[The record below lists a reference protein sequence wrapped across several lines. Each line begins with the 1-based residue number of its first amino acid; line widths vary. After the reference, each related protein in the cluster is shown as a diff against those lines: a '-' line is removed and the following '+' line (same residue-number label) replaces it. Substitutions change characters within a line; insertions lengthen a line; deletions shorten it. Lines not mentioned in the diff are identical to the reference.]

1 MANSEHNG
9 RVRSRIVVLLSG
21 ASRDDLPPAVIGRRD
36 MVFREYSTDGKTPI
50 ESADVVLHVTRSHAP
65 IATEVAALQ
74 RQTEAPIVLGLV
86 GPREGLVDEAL
97 EASLADLL
105 ILPQPPDVIAFALH
119 KAVRN
124 RSSAQA
130 QSCRVITVSST
141 KGGTGKTSIAVNV
154 AVQLASLGLR
164 TLLVDL
170 DVQFGDVG
178 IVLGLDRPDKTLHDL
193 AVGSA
198 LELDAEKLRGYVV
211 RYSPTLHILPAP
223 LRPEQ
228 ADDIDA
234 SQIATILQLARSMYD
249 TIVVDTAPLFDGPM
263 LAALDRSQ
271 ELLLVSTPDVPAMK
285 NVRLALQTLTMLGFP
300 VDRVSLIANRA
311 GMAGGVSVQEVA
323 DTLGRSVRFVLPE
336 DPLVPTSINAGKPV
350 VVFEP
355 RSKFA
360 RGVEELVETLVANGN
375 GNGNGAN
382 GNGNGAGKVSGRRFR
397 RIGAA
402 R

>member
-1 MANSEHNG
+1 MASRDETQG
-9 RVRSRIVVLLSG
+9 RPRVRIVVLLSG
-21 ASRDDLPPAVIGRRD
+21 ASAEDLPPTLISRRD
-36 MVFREYSTDGKTPI
+36 MVFREYATDGRTPI

-97 EASLADLL
+97 EAALADVL

-119 KAVRN
+119 KAVRS

-154 AVQLASLGLR
+154 AVELASRGVR

-178 IVLGLDRPDKTLHDL
+178 IVLGLDRPEKTLHDL

-198 LELDAEKLRGYVV
+198 LELDAEKLRGFVI
-211 RYSPTLHILPAP
+211 RHSQTLHILPAP
-223 LRPEQ
+223 LRPEE
-228 ADDIDA
+228 ADDIEA
-234 SQIATILQLARSMYD
+234 SQIATVLQIARSLYD
-249 TIVVDTAPLFDGPM
+249 AIVVDTAPLFDGPM

-285 NVRLALQTLTMLGFP
+285 NIRLALQTLNMLGFP
-300 VDRVSLIANRA
+300 VDRVSLVANRA
-311 GMAGGVSVQEVA
+311 GMAGGASLDEISH
-323 DTLGRSVRFVLPE
+323 TLGREIRFVLPD
-336 DPLVPTSINAGKPV
+336 DPLVPTSINAGQPLV
-350 VVFEP
+350 QLDP
-355 RSKFA
+355 RSRFA
-360 RGVEELVETLVANGN
+360 KGVHEIVETLTMNGH
-375 GNGNGAN
+375 GPQAKASGKKFRLL
-382 GNGNGAGKVSGRRFR
+382 GAGR
-397 RIGAA
+397 
-402 R
+402 

>member
-1 MANSEHNG
+1 MASNETQT
-9 RVRSRIVVLLSG
+9 RARARIVVLLSG

-36 MVFREYSTDGKTPI
+36 MVFREYATDGKTPI

-86 GPREGLVDEAL
+86 GPRDGLVDEAL
-97 EASLADLL
+97 EASLADVL

-124 RSSAQA
+124 RSSDQA

-154 AVQLASLGLR
+154 AVELSSRGLR

-178 IVLGLDRPDKTLHDL
+178 IVLGLDRPEKTLYDL
-193 AVGSA
+193 VVGGA
-198 LELDAEKLRGYVV
+198 LDLDAEKLRGFVV
-211 RYSPTLHILPAP
+211 RQSPTLHVLAAP

-228 ADDIDA
+228 ADDIEA
-234 SQIATILQLARSMYD
+234 SQIATILQLARSHYD
-249 TIVVDTAPLFDGPM
+249 AIVVDTAPLFDGPM

-285 NVRLALQTLTMLGFP
+285 NIRLALQTLGMLGFP

-311 GMAGGVSVQEVA
+311 GMAGGASVDEISE
-323 DTLGRSVRFVLPE
+323 TLGRQIRFVLP
-336 DPLVPTSINAGKPV
+336 DDQLVPTSINAGTPLV
-350 VVFEP
+350 QLDG
-355 RSKFA
+355 RSRFA
-360 RGVEELVETLVANGN
+360 RGIKEIVDVIAVNGTAQKQEP
-375 GNGNGAN
+375 GRKFRLI
-382 GNGNGAGKVSGRRFR
+382 GAGR
-397 RIGAA
+397 
-402 R
+402 

>member
-1 MANSEHNG
+1 MVNSDDHS
-9 RVRSRIVVLLSG
+9 RARSRIVVLLSG
-21 ASRDDLPPAVIGRRD
+21 ASRDDLPPAVVGRRD
-36 MVFREYSTDGKTPI
+36 LVFREYSTDGKTPI

-74 RQTEAPIVLGLV
+74 RQTDAPIVLGLV
-86 GPREGLVDEAL
+86 GPREGLVDEAI
-97 EASLADLL
+97 ESKLADIL
-105 ILPQPPDVIAFALH
+105 ILPQPPDVIAFTLH

-124 RSSAQA
+124 RSSEQA

-154 AVQLASLGLR
+154 AVELASLGLR

-178 IVLGLDRPDKTLHDL
+178 IVLGLDRPEKTLHDL

-211 RYSPTLHILPAP
+211 RHSPTLHILPAP

-228 ADDIDA
+228 ADDIEA
-234 SQIATILQLARSMYD
+234 SQIATILQLARSLYD
-249 TIVVDTAPLFDGPM
+249 AIVVDTAPLFDGPM

-271 ELLLVSTPDVPAMK
+271 ELLLISTPDVPAMK
-285 NVRLALQTLTMLGFP
+285 NIRLALQTLTMLGFP

-311 GMAGGVSVQEVA
+311 GMAGGASVDEIS
-323 DTLGRSVRFVLPE
+323 DTLGRKIRFVLPGGPARPDE
-336 DPLVPTSINAGKPV
+336 HQRGHAAR
-350 VVFEP
+350 
-355 RSKFA
+355 RSST
-360 RGVEELVETLVANGN
+360 RGVA
-375 GNGNGAN
+375 
-382 GNGNGAGKVSGRRFR
+382 SP
-397 RIGAA
+397 AA
-402 R
+402 CTRWCTP

>member
-1 MANSEHNG
+1 MASSETQT
-9 RVRSRIVVLLSG
+9 RARARIVVLLSG

-36 MVFREYSTDGKTPI
+36 MVFREYATDGKTPI

-86 GPREGLVDEAL
+86 GPRDGLVDEAL
-97 EASLADLL
+97 EASLADVL

-124 RSSAQA
+124 RSSDQA

-154 AVQLASLGLR
+154 AVELSSRGLR

-178 IVLGLDRPDKTLHDL
+178 IVLGLDRPEKTLYDL
-193 AVGSA
+193 VVGGA
-198 LELDAEKLRGYVV
+198 LDLDAEKLRGFVV
-211 RYSPTLHILPAP
+211 RQSPTLHVLAAP

-228 ADDIDA
+228 ADDIEA
-234 SQIATILQLARSMYD
+234 SQIATILQIARTLYD
-249 TIVVDTAPLFDGPM
+249 AIVVDTAPLFDGPM
-263 LAALDRSQ
+263 LAALDRSD

-285 NVRLALQTLTMLGFP
+285 NVRLALQTLNLLGFP
-300 VDRVSLIANRA
+300 VDRISLVANRS
-311 GMAGGVSVQEVA
+311 GMPGGASLDEVSS
-323 DTLGRSVRFVLPE
+323 TLGRPIRFVLPE
-336 DPLVPTSINAGKPV
+336 DASVPASINSGTPLVQLDS
-350 VVFEP
+350 
-355 RSKFA
+355 RSRFA
-360 RGVEELVETLVANGN
+360 RGVRDIVETMTQNGK
-375 GNGNGAN
+375 APQR
-382 GNGNGAGKVSGRRFR
+382 SGRRFR
-397 RIGAA
+397 LPGAS